1 MGRSDAR
8 SRKTSRARDL
18 QFPSRLMINHARK
31 TSRNLRIVQMDI
43 NRSESYQKCK
53 SAKVQKP

>member
-18 QFPSRLMINHARK
+18 QFLSRLTINHARK

-43 NRSESYQKCK
+43 NRSESYQMCK
-53 SAKVQKP
+53 SPSS